1 MDPDSRPFAPEPL
14 LQHDAFVR
22 RLAHKLVRDEALA
35 LDLAQSTWLSWL
47 TRPVAAAAPRALLA
61 TIARRLAGKQRRSA
75 MRRAARERMAGAP
88 LPPPTPQELLAREEV
103 RSRVVRAVLDLPAP
117 MRDVIVLRF
126 FEGLPPRAIAARL
139 SLPVETV
146 RTRQKRALAELKQ
159 RLDASTDGGRA
170 AWCVALLPVVGG
182 RASTALHAAQAAS
195 WAVSK
200 SLAGLAAAAGLLV
213 AFAWTAVSSQL
224 LHGEPAPPQVAVVAQ
239 TESTDE
245 ARAQSERER
254 VATMVEDEARVA
266 APQLEV
272 VDAAP
277 SANGADV
284 ASNSASAR
292 VASWP
297 VAFLVVDGDGR
308 AIEGAEV
315 RLYEGELEGGVYS
328 RRVQGAIAF
337 ATLVSGRD
345 GRAEGSVPHERC
357 MFSAVDPR
365 APQRRSGDFPLSRGV
380 TSEIRIVLEDP
391 VALAGRA
398 FDAAGNPLAGAVVQA
413 MPRPLEFGMRT
424 GAWIPETVVA
434 AEDGSFAIAALPGLT
449 YELTA
454 TRDGV
459 VTATAIVLP
468 TRQANTPIELRLPSR
483 ATLHGV
489 VLDDAGRGVHGARVH
504 VVRDS
509 DRSGESS
516 IGLDATAGQFAT
528 TAQDGSF
535 TVEMPRHGPF
545 QLVAQADG
553 LASSAVRDVTT
564 DHANPVAHV
573 TLALRAYSRIDGR
586 VVAEN
591 GAPLVDAEVAF
602 VAEAG
607 PISVFHGI
615 PSAERFGAV
624 GAVRSDAS
632 GAFAAVVHPGV
643 RWTVRV
649 VPSGVDRALAFE
661 ARGIEPRRS
670 EVVVRVPDQALQG
683 SVLRGRVLRPDGG
696 SLPPFRVELVH
707 HLSEFHQVGS
717 QRRVTIEGDRF
728 WTEPLPFGGRFSA
741 YLQFEQ
747 PSTGLPFPG
756 APAVFLSRYTAEFAP
771 SRTAE
776 LTMDAANLECT
787 LFVRP
792 WGRASVRV
800 LDGNGQPAPGFLVTV
815 SQGRRSHESRAHTD
829 PDGSATVQRCVPGSN
844 EVVVWRDR
852 QRIATATVEVVA
864 SDEVSVELRIESQ
877 AGR

>member
-1 MDPDSRPFAPEPL
+1 M
-14 LQHDAFVR
+14 
-22 RLAHKLVRDEALA
+22 
-35 LDLAQSTWLSWL
+35 
-47 TRPVAAAAPRALLA
+47 
-61 TIARRLAGKQRRSA
+61 
-75 MRRAARERMAGAP
+75 
-88 LPPPTPQELLAREEV
+88 
-103 RSRVVRAVLDLPAP
+103 
-117 MRDVIVLRF
+117 
-126 FEGLPPRAIAARL
+126 
-139 SLPVETV
+139 
-146 RTRQKRALAELKQ
+146 
-159 RLDASTDGGRA
+159 
-170 AWCVALLPVVGG
+170 
-182 RASTALHAAQAAS
+182 
-195 WAVSK
+195 
-200 SLAGLAAAAGLLV
+200 
-213 AFAWTAVSSQL
+213 
-224 LHGEPAPPQVAVVAQ
+224 
-239 TESTDE
+239 
-245 ARAQSERER
+245 
-254 VATMVEDEARVA
+254 
-266 APQLEV
+266 
-272 VDAAP
+272 
-277 SANGADV
+277 
-284 ASNSASAR
+284 
-292 VASWP
+292 
-297 VAFLVVDGDGR
+297 
-308 AIEGAEV
+308 
-315 RLYEGELEGGVYS
+315 
-328 RRVQGAIAF
+328 
-337 ATLVSGRD
+337 
-345 GRAEGSVPHERC
+345 PHERC
-357 MFSAVDPR
+357 IFSAVDPR

-454 TRDGV
+454 RRDGV

-468 TRQANTPIELRLPSR
+468 TRQANTPIELRVPSR

-516 IGLDATAGQFAT
+516 IGLDATVGQFAT

-661 ARGIEPRRS
+661 ARGIEPGRS
-670 EVVVRVPDQALQG
+670 DVVVRVPDQALQG

-776 LTMDAANLECT
+776 LTMDAANLECA

-792 WGRASVRV
+792 WGRVSVRV
-800 LDGNGQPAPGFLVTV
+800 LDGNGHPAPGFLVTV

-864 SDEVSVELRIESQ
+864 SDEVSVQLRIESQ
-877 AGR
+877 VGR

>member
-1 MDPDSRPFAPEPL
+1 MDLDSRPFAPESL

-22 RLAHKLVRDEALA
+22 RLAKQLVRDEALA
-35 LDLAQSTWLSWL
+35 LDLAQSTWVSWL
-47 TRPVAAAAPRALLA
+47 SRPVAVASPRALLA

-75 MRRAARERMAGAP
+75 MRRAARERLADAP
-88 LPPPTPQELLAREEV
+88 QPAPTPTELLAREEM
-103 RSRVVRAVLDLPAP
+103 RAQVVRAVLALPVP
-117 MRDVIVLRF
+117 MRDVVVLRF
-126 FEGLPPRAIAARL
+126 FEGLLPRAIAARL
-139 SLPVETV
+139 ALPVETV

-159 RLDASTDGGRA
+159 RLDAITDGGRA
-170 AWCVALLPVVGG
+170 AWCAALLPLVGG
-182 RASTALHAAQAAS
+182 RASTVLHAAHVAS
-195 WAVSK
+195 WVVAK
-200 SLAGLAAAAGLLV
+200 SLAGFAAAAALAVGL
-213 AFAWTAVSSQL
+213 AWIAVGSQL
-224 LHGEPAPPQVAVVAQ
+224 LQEDPAPPQFAVVAQ
-239 TESTDE
+239 TESADE

-254 VATMVEDEARVA
+254 VAAMVEREARVA
-266 APQLEV
+266 APPLEV
-272 VDAAP
+272 ADAAP
-277 SANGADV
+277 SANGA
-284 ASNSASAR
+284 AAAMNSASAR
-292 VASWP
+292 IAAWS

-315 RLYEGELEGGVYS
+315 RLYEAELEGGVYP

-345 GRAEGSVPHERC
+345 GRAEGVVPHERC
-357 MFSAVDPR
+357 MFSAADPR

-398 FDAAGNPLAGAVVQA
+398 FDTAGNPLAGAVVQA
-413 MPRPLEFGMRT
+413 MPRPLEFGMRI
-424 GAWIPETVVA
+424 GAWMPESVVA

-454 TRDGV
+454 RRDGV

-468 TRQANTPIELRLPSR
+468 TMQANAPIELRVPSR

-516 IGLDATAGQFAT
+516 SGRDTSVGQFAT

-586 VVAEN
+586 VIAED

-615 PSAERFGAV
+615 PSEERFGVA
-624 GAVRSDAS
+624 GAVRSDAA

-643 RWTVRV
+643 RWTIRV
-649 VPSGVDRALAFE
+649 VPSGVDRALAFV
-661 ARGIEPRRS
+661 ARGIEPGRS
-670 EVVVRVPDQALQG
+670 DVVVRVPDQALQG

-696 SLPPFRVELVH
+696 SLPPFRVELMH
-707 HLSEFHQVGS
+707 HVSDFQQSGS
-717 QRRVTIEGDRF
+717 QCRVTLEGDRF

-741 YLQFEQ
+741 YLLFEQ
-747 PSTGLPFPG
+747 PRTGLSWPG
-756 APAVFLSRYTAEFAP
+756 DSPVVLSRYTAEFAP
-771 SRTAE
+771 SRTAA
-776 LTMDAANLECT
+776 LTMDAANIECE
-787 LFVRP
+787 LFVRT
-792 WGRASVRV
+792 WGRVSVRV
-800 LDGNGQPAPGFLVTV
+800 LDGNGQPAPGFLVTA
-815 SQGRRSHESRAHTD
+815 SQGVRFHESRAHTD
-829 PDGSATVQRCVPGSN
+829 PDGRATLQQCVPGRN
-844 EVVVWRDR
+844 EVFVWRDR
-852 QRIATATVEVVA
+852 QRLCSGSIEVREGEEA
-864 SDEVSVELRIESQ
+864 ALELTLGLP